1 MARLSEEEIQRIR
14 SYRADIAAAVEVLRG
29 GGVILYPTDTI
40 WGIGCDAAN
49 SEAVKRVY
57 AIKRRTDAKAL
68 ITLVDTTQKVA
79 FYASQ
84 VSDVAWDLMD
94 MAEKPT
100 TLILDGARNLAPEL
114 IATDGSV
121 GIRVTRELFSR
132 ELCNRFRGAIVSTSA
147 NLSGEAAPRRFCEIS
162 SEILSAVDYVCTS
175 RRDENRPCTASSV
188 IKLDRSGVCTIIRP

>member
-114 IATDGSV
+114 IAADGSV

-162 SEILSAVDYVCTS
+162 PEILSAVDYVCTS

>member
-84 VSDVAWDLMD
+84 VPDVAWDLMD

-114 IATDGSV
+114 IAADGSV

-162 SEILSAVDYVCTS
+162 PEILSAGDYVCTS